1 MTYFMG
7 TYVTLLHSKK
17 RYVQSDV
24 HKLVFLRWKF
34 LYVMPFYIMKKYVH
48 PNDHKA
54 YKYIHYD
61 VHMEKAKLEEF
72 NHWWIKEKVD
82 SELALPFKR
91 DNYKE
96 IEKYIDKKFIV
107 AITGLRRV
115 GKTTTIYQLIKDL
128 IKKTKTENIL
138 FFSFDE
144 NNVKIS
150 EIIETYKEIHKKD
163 FREEKVYIFFDE
175 IQKLNNWENEIKKYY
190 DLYPKLKFIISGS
203 ESLFIRKKTKETLA
217 GRIFEFNLSTFTFKE
232 YLKIHNIES
241 KYETKIK
248 PFLLKYIEKGGF
260 PETFSFKTDK
270 EFKEYIRSLV
280 VDKIVYKDIP
290 RMFKLDDPE
299 FLSTLLEMIAVN
311 PGMYIDYLSLSKQ
324 FNKDRRVI
332 KNYIFY
338 LKESFLINLLGNYRK
353 GSTTLRKRKRAYPTD
368 NAITYLYKSK
378 IEEDFL
384 GRMVETLVISNINAA
399 SFWKNGNEVDVIHNN
414 TPIEIK
420 YREKIKSDNLK
431 SITEFMKKFKVKKGI
446 LITKNE
452 EREVKVEEGKIK
464 YIPLWKWLLGNET

>member
-1 MTYFMG
+1 
-7 TYVTLLHSKK
+7 
-17 RYVQSDV
+17 
-24 HKLVFLRWKF
+24 
-34 LYVMPFYIMKKYVH
+34 
-48 PNDHKA
+48 
-54 YKYIHYD
+54 
-61 VHMEKAKLEEF
+61 MEKVKLEEF
-72 NHWWIKEKVD
+72 NHWWIKGKVD

-91 DNYKE
+91 DSYKE

-115 GKTTTIYQLIKDL
+115 GKTTTIYQLIQNL
-128 IKKTKTENIL
+128 IDKKVNTENIL
-138 FFSFDE
+138 FISFDE
-144 NNVKIS
+144 NIIKIGEVI
-150 EIIETYKEIHKKD
+150 EIYKEIHKKD
-163 FREEKVYIFFDE
+163 FREEKVYIFLDE
-175 IQKLNNWENEIKKYY
+175 IQKCGNWENEIKKYY

-299 FLSTLLEMIAVN
+299 FLSTLLELIASN

-353 GSTTLRKRKRAYPTD
+353 GSTNLRKRKRAYPTD
-368 NAITYLYKSK
+368 NALTYLYKPK
-378 IEEDFL
+378 IEEDFF
-384 GRMVETLVISNINAA
+384 GKMAETVVINNLKAV
-399 SFWKNGNEVDVIHNN
+399 SFWKNGNEVDVVHDNM
-414 TPIEIK
+414 PIEVK
-420 YREKIKSDNLK
+420 YQEKIRFEDLK

-452 EREVKVEEGKIK
+452 EKEIKVEEGTVKF
-464 YIPLWKWLLGNET
+464 IPLWKWLLLEK

>member
-96 IEKYIDKKFIV
+96 IEKYIDKK
-107 AITGLRRV
+107 
-115 GKTTTIYQLIKDL
+115 
-128 IKKTKTENIL
+128 
-138 FFSFDE
+138 
-144 NNVKIS
+144 
-150 EIIETYKEIHKKD
+150 IIETYKEIHKKD

-232 YLKIHNIES
+232 YLKIHNIKEF

-260 PETFSFKTDK
+260 PETFSFESDK
-270 EFKEYIRSLV
+270 EFKEYIRALV

-299 FLSTLLEMIAVN
+299 FLSTLLELIASN

-378 IEEDFL
+378 IEEDFF
-384 GRMVETLVISNINAA
+384 GKMVETLVISNINAA

-420 YREKIKSDNLK
+420 YLEKIKSDNLK

>member
-7 TYVTLLHSKK
+7 TYVTLLHSK
-17 RYVQSDV
+17 
-24 HKLVFLRWKF
+24 
-34 LYVMPFYIMKKYVH
+34 KKYVH